1 MMCLF
6 QASLLFLSVCIFI
19 CGETIQGSCVHH
31 SMVNELM
38 NQIPLLTTED
48 FSQQLDCFLLP
59 AHAVTC
65 ISFIGEFWLG
75 LKKSFYIVNQ
85 KDSSFVFHVAY
96 ASYDNFWLEDE
107 HNFLKY
113 V

>member
-1 MMCLF
+1 M
-6 QASLLFLSVCIFI
+6 SLLSYKNAEWHQQSQMFSF
-19 CGETIQGSCVHH
+19 
-31 SMVNELM
+31 EL
-38 NQIPLLTTED
+38 NVLKQ
-48 FSQQLDCFLLP
+48 S
-59 AHAVTC
+59 